1 MDHLNT
7 LLLDSLSLDD
17 PPTFVVE
24 EGPQAILQYLRLKL
38 VNQSAWGSVRVVVVG
53 PHRSGK
59 STIVSKLTGVHS
71 RNKRALQV
79 SPTLTTRAPSRW
91 LVRA

>member
-7 LLLDSLSLDD
+7 LLLDEVTLAD

-38 VNQSAWGSVRVVVVG
+38 VSQSAWGSIRVVVVG

-59 STIVSKLTGVHS
+59 STVVSKLTGLS
-71 RNKRALQV
+71 TRNNRALEV
-79 SPTLTTRAPSRW
+79 SLKQHLRSQSS
-91 LVRA
+91 